1 MAFAEKLKQA
11 RAKMGLT
18 QMELSRQTG
27 ISHRAI
33 QTWESGQ
40 KYPKSLESVM
50 KLANVLNTTTEELL
64 SDSADQY
71 IIDAHEKGGAK
82 AAADVE
88 KMVNDMKALFA
99 GGNGAPELDEE
110 EKDGIIAALN
120 EAYWEAKKRNKKY
133 TPKKYQNE
141 VEQTSAEQTSAEQ

>member
-1 MAFAEKLKQA
+1 MAFADKLRQA
-11 RAKMGLT
+11 RTGMGLT
-18 QMELSRQTG
+18 QMELARQTG

-50 KLANVLNTTTEELL
+50 KLAHVLNTTTEELL
-64 SDSADQY
+64 SDSAEQY
-71 IIDAHEKGGAK
+71 IVDAHEKGGSR
-82 AAADVE
+82 AAADIE
-88 KMVNDMKALFA
+88 KMVSDMVALFA

-120 EAYWEAKKRNKKY
+120 EAYWEAKKRNSKY
-133 TPKKYQNE
+133 TPKKYRKE
-141 VEQTSAEQTSAEQ
+141 PSADGE